1 MTVHF
6 AHKNRFVV
14 VVKKHGQNNFD
25 MDVFGSRLKM
35 RLSPCMSGKLNEKQV
50 LCFSSCA
57 GTVLQFT
64 EVRLTKCG

>member
-1 MTVHF
+1 
-6 AHKNRFVV
+6 
-14 VVKKHGQNNFD
+14 

-35 RLSPCMSGKLNEKQV
+35 RLSLCMSGKLNEKQV

-64 EVRLTKCG
+64 EVRLTKYGWGTKSVHLGAKRNVHEVRIKA